1 MNTTN
6 ENNLASFTHLSSL
19 SQYFI
24 PFGNFIFPLLIW
36 NSKKEDSE
44 FIDHNGKQILNF
56 QLSILVYTLIIAMIA
71 TPIIIIKVINEIPL
85 KSIYDNEEFIFN
97 TLILEHFSGIIIFAL
112 LTIFTLIGLKIAEFI
127 LIIYA
132 SLKTSNGEK
141 YQYPLTIP
149 FIK

>member
-1 MNTTN
+1 MNTTS
-6 ENNLASFTHLSSL
+6 ENNLATFTHLSSL

-24 PFGNFIFPLLIW
+24 PFGNIIFPLLIW

-44 FIDHNGKQILNF
+44 FIDHNGKQVLNF
-56 QLSILVYTLIIAMIA
+56 QLSILFYTLIIAMIA
-71 TPIIIIKVINEIPL
+71 APIIIIKVINEIPL

-97 TLILEHFSGIIIFAL
+97 TLIIEHFSGIIIFAL

-141 YQYPLTIP
+141 YQYPLTIS

>member
-1 MNTTN
+1 MNTSEKNT
-6 ENNLASFTHLSSL
+6 ATITHLSSL

-24 PFGNFIFPLLIW
+24 PFGNFIFPIIIW

-44 FIDHNGKQILNF
+44 FIDHNGKQVLNF

-71 TPIIIIKVINEIPL
+71 TPIIIIKLINEVPL
-85 KSIYDNEEFIFN
+85 KSIYNNKEFILN
-97 TLILEHFSGIIIFAL
+97 PINIENFSGIIIFAIMA
-112 LTIFTLIGLKIAEFI
+112 IFTLISLKVAEFL

-141 YQYPLTIP
+141 FYYPLTIP